1 MPSILIGGAL
11 PVFSGARYQR
21 GNGLFS
27 SIARFALPLL
37 KSFGKNMLRH
47 GTRALANTVGEALE
61 EGGNLKD
68 SALRHGV
75 QAAKN
80 AFSDTV
86 AQRGSGRKRRRQ
98 PRKRIPADIFSTIN
112 KRRRPAVDSD

>member
-1 MPSILIGGAL
+1 
-11 PVFSGARYQR
+11 
-21 GNGLFS
+21 
-27 SIARFALPLL
+27 
-37 KSFGKNMLRH
+37 MLRH

-68 SALRHGV
+68 AALRHGV

-86 AQRGSGRKRRRQ
+86 AQRGSGRKRRRPP
-98 PRKRIPADIFSTIN
+98 PRKRLRGDIFSTIN
-112 KRRRPAVDSD
+112 KTRRLADSD

>member
-1 MPSILIGGAL
+1 M
-11 PVFSGARYQR
+11 FSGGRYQR

-47 GTRALANTVGEALE
+47 GTQALANTVGEALG

-68 SALRHGV
+68 AALRHGV

-86 AQRGSGRKRRRQ
+86 AQRGSGRKRRGKM
-98 PRKRIPADIFSTIN
+98 PKAIL
-112 KRRRPAVDSD
+112 KRRRAQRSPINKSRKDVFSS